1 MERSP
6 RHQTLAFP
14 EWIFSPGTVP
24 ASAWALT
31 STKLVVVLLRVQLL
45 DVLKVP
51 RHAGSWAVAGPGL
64 GLGLGL
70 SLGLMLC

>member
-14 EWIFSPGTVP
+14 EWIFSPGTAP
-24 ASAWALT
+24 ASAWALI
-31 STKLVVVLLRVQLL
+31 SAKLVVVLLRAQML

-64 GLGLGL
+64 GLGL
-70 SLGLMLC
+70 SSGLMLC